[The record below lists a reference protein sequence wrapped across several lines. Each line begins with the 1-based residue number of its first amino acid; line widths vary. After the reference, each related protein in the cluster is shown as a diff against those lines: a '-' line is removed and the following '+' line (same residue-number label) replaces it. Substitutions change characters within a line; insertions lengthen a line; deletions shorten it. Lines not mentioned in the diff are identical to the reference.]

1 MSTFHFKL
9 SCLQRRM
16 WRSSLIVC
24 LLMLNACQP
33 QAENTS
39 ADPAPAADKK
49 AAAEAVLVKLSEAAI
64 VNAGLAWQAAGPQKI
79 SQSRDFPGR
88 IALDQHHVQAVAAKV
103 SGQVRQVDKHP
114 GQPVRAGEVLAVI
127 ESQELAD
134 LRLAY
139 RQQQAE
145 LNLAEQQLARESAL
159 SERIQSLMTQLR
171 QGGKPAAIH
180 QAAMQLQIGEHKARL
195 LDHYA
200 RLQLAQQSLERERA
214 LLKDQ
219 LSTTETLQNLEQAL
233 ASAQA
238 AYSGALEAMRWERE
252 SLLLNQRQ
260 QVTLARQAL
269 ESQAAKLR
277 SLGVDPRAKLSP
289 DQLARLVVYAPQQGM
304 VVEKPVTEG
313 QGVSADQTL
322 YVLADLSQV
331 WAEVQIYES
340 DLNAVR
346 LGQSV
351 QVVAADLELIASSR
365 ISHIKPLVDPV
376 SRAAEAHAYLEN
388 SQGQW
393 RPGMY
398 VNMRVQSGEVQVP
411 VAVRRSAL
419 QTLDGESVLFV
430 RSPAGFAL
438 RQVKLG
444 RQDGNWAEVTEGL
457 KAGEVYVHQNSF
469 TLKSAL
475 LNQEA
480 E

>member
-1 MSTFHFKL
+1 MRTFNL
-9 SCLQRRM
+9 SFAQRQTGRCA
-16 WRSSLIVC
+16 LIF
-24 LLMLNACQP
+24 LLLALNACDP
-33 QAENTS
+33 PSENTPT
-39 ADPAPAADKK
+39 DPAPAADKK
-49 AAAEAVLVKLSEAAI
+49 AAAAPALVALSEAAI
-64 VNAGLAWQAAGPQKI
+64 ANARLAWQSAGPQKI
-79 SQSRDFPGR
+79 SQSRNFPGQ

-139 RQQQAE
+139 RQQQSA
-145 LNLAEQQLARESAL
+145 LKLAEQQLARENTL
-159 SERIQSLMTQLR
+159 STRIQQLMQQLT
-171 QGGKPAAIH
+171 QGGTPASIH

-195 LDHYA
+195 LDRYA
-200 RLQLAQQSLERERA
+200 QLKLAQQSLERERG
-214 LLKDQ
+214 LIKDQ

-238 AYSGALEAMRWERE
+238 AYSGALEAIRWERE
-252 SLLLNQRQ
+252 SLLLSQRQ
-260 QVTLARQAL
+260 HVTLARQAL

-277 SLGVDPRAKLSP
+277 SLGVDPAAQLPP

-331 WAEVQIYES
+331 WAEVQVYES

-346 LGQSV
+346 LGQVV
-351 QVVAADLELIASSR
+351 QVVAVDLELIASSR
-365 ISHIKPLVDPV
+365 ISHIKPLVDAV

-388 SQGQW
+388 SRGQW

-398 VNMRVQSGEVQVP
+398 VNVRVQSGEVQVP

-419 QTLDGESVLFV
+419 QTLDGQTVLFV
-430 RSPAGFAL
+430 RTPAGFAL

-475 LNQEA
+475 LSQEGK
-480 E
+480 